1 MKIIPDTDSLRE
13 LTQSSNRLNGINRR
27 TQFIRTNSID
37 DLGIQKT
44 RCNAF
49 VPSYKNRLICS
60 CGLEFT
66 KHYKEVQMT
75 PSESFIWDINSS
87 TCDDGPTDAYGE
99 VKFIHNIGHSAK
111 YIRVSHRTHMD
122 TMLTLLFDY
131 WKLDKP
137 KLIISVTGGAQRF
150 TLNPRL
156 KQVFSKGLVKA
167 ADTTSK
173 FKVNLTIKIIIKVFT
188 LHRCLDK
195 YRWIAY
201 WSNEICW

>member
-1 MKIIPDTDSLRE
+1 MKITPDTDSLRD
-13 LTQSSNRLNGINRR
+13 LTQNSNRLNGINRR
-27 TQFIRTNSID
+27 IQLERVYSID
-37 DLGIQKT
+37 DLDIQKT

-49 VPSYKNRLICS
+49 VQSLNNRLICS

-66 KHYKEVQMT
+66 KHHKDVQINT
-75 PSESFIWDINSS
+75 GESLIWDINSC

-99 VKFIHNIGHSAK
+99 AKFIHNIGHSAK

-122 TMLTLLFDY
+122 TMLKLLFEY
-131 WKLDKP
+131 WQLDKP

-167 ADTTSK
+167 ADTTS
-173 FKVNLTIKIIIKVFT
+173 
-188 LHRCLDK
+188 
-195 YRWIAY
+195 
-201 WSNEICW
+201 